1 MNEKQE
7 TEPKHKI
14 HSNLYQNFPKNA
26 NKNVKAAT
34 IKSDEVQ
41 HNESRVYCTPNPSN
55 ENTVRYNNPFSLS
68 KPKGAN
74 KPTAKPIAKT
84 HHLPT
89 NNRGLP
95 TEDEY
100 FLPDVKRT
108 TDNQYALLAETHRVE
123 NQYTSLVVQQD
134 AAYQELVG
142 QRSLPS
148 EYTIPRTTN

>member
-1 MNEKQE
+1 MDEKQE

-14 HSNLYQNFPKNA
+14 PSNLYQNFSKNA
-26 NKNVKAAT
+26 NKNAGAAS

-41 HNESRVYCTPNPSN
+41 YNESRVYCTPNPSN
-55 ENTVRYNNPFSLS
+55 ENTVPYNNPFSLS

-74 KPTAKPIAKT
+74 KPTAKPVAKT
-84 HHLPT
+84 PYLPT

-100 FLPDVKRT
+100 LLPDVKHT

-123 NQYTSLVVQQD
+123 NQYASLVAQQD
-134 AAYQELVG
+134 AAYQGLVG

-148 EYTIPRTTN
+148 EYTIPRTAN